1 MKKILSL
8 LSLLVMTL
16 TAFATDYTGHRTVTY
31 GSNEPTESDNAVVSI
46 VDNGDGTYNVSFVD
60 VINVDGPYRDNYG
73 TYTFSNLACTTE
85 NGVTTFTG
93 SGLTAAVTHSNPNSD
108 YSFIKSASDRKSVV

>member
-73 TYTFSNLACTTE
+73 TYTF
-85 NGVTTFTG
+85 
-93 SGLTAAVTHSNPNSD
+93 GLYYREWCNYIHRKWFDRCS
-108 YSFIKSASDRKSVV
+108 YSF

>member
-60 VINVDGPYRDNYG
+60 VINVDGPYR
-73 TYTFSNLACTTE
+73 AIM
-85 NGVTTFTG
+85 VR
-93 SGLTAAVTHSNPNSD
+93 THSA
-108 YSFIKSASDRKSVV
+108 IWLVLQRMV